1 MRPVGFRGLRRRSVA
16 LAAVNLAAAG
26 VGVAAE
32 VAATTAGVWARCGT
46 RERGAAGAVA
56 AAAVARIAAMIGM
69 ARAQEVTALAVVASD
84 DADRSGGGGPTHDFA
99 KREARVG
106 HDVLLIS
113 GFSNFG
119 SSLIIVSRLSRD

>member
-1 MRPVGFRGLRRRSVA
+1 MRPASTWRRLVGFRGLRRRSVA

-32 VAATTAGVWARCGT
+32 AAAGVWARARCGT
-46 RERGAAGAVA
+46 GESGAAGAVA
-56 AAAVARIAAMIGM
+56 AAAVVRIVAMVGM

-84 DADRSGGGGPTHDFA
+84 AVDDRDGPTHDFA

-106 HDVLLIS
+106 LVTCF
-113 GFSNFG
+113 FSRE
-119 SSLIIVSRLSRD
+119 S

>member
-1 MRPVGFRGLRRRSVA
+1 MKPATLIGFRGLRRRSVA

-26 VGVAAE
+26 VGVVAAE
-32 VAATTAGVWARCGT
+32 VAAGVWARARCGT

-56 AAAVARIAAMIGM
+56 AAAVARIAAMVGM

-84 DADRSGGGGPTHDFA
+84 DADRGGGDGPTHDFA

-106 HDVLLIS
+106 LVTCFVLQ
-113 GFSNFG
+113 F
-119 SSLIIVSRLSRD
+119 SRDSIWIAIYSV